1 MKNKIFISIILL
13 VTIFLGACTE
23 EKEVV
28 LKDLVFLEKTTDYYQ
43 TSYVFESA
51 IDKKYYLVEVSNWEY
66 DNSSYKKG
74 DVVQLD
80 ARNYDADAITALV
93 VYSLSDGVQTPEQ
106 EVFINDDWA
115 SLFILT
121 DYTKD

>member
-1 MKNKIFISIILL
+1 MKNKIFILIILL
-13 VTIFLGACTE
+13 VSILLGACTV

-28 LKDLVFLEKTTDYYQ
+28 VKDLVFLEKTNDYYQ
-43 TSYVFESA
+43 TSYVFESS

-80 ARNYDADAITALV
+80 ARKYDADAITALV

-106 EVFINDDWA
+106 EVFINDEWT

-121 DYTKD
+121 DYTKN